1 MKWLITGGSGQLG
14 LAIQKSLV
22 SRGID
27 FVAANSSELDI
38 TKPLE
43 VNRWVDYIK
52 PSIIINAAA
61 YTDVDRA
68 ETDKTA
74 AWKVNVDGAR
84 NLALAA
90 KADGA
95 VFAQISTDY
104 VFSGTSDKPYEEN
117 DSTAPFNYYGET
129 KAASEQ
135 CVTESYSENSYI
147 FRTAWLYS
155 SFRKNFAKTIARKAI
170 SGEKVSVVNDQIGQ
184 PTFVDDVAEQ
194 VINSVVKEIPFGF
207 YHATNSGAVS
217 WFDFAREIYLSV
229 GAKIEFVEPVSSN
242 DYSSMAR
249 RPRYSVLAH
258 NSWTIVGMDE
268 MRNWK
273 LALNEAIP
281 SIISAIENE
290 E

>member
-95 VFAQISTDY
+95 VFVQISTDY

-184 PTFVDDVAEQ
+184 PTSAGDVAER
-194 VINSVVKEIPFGF
+194 VIDSVLRTLPVGF
-207 YHATNSGAVS
+207 YHATNSGAAT
-217 WFDFAREIYLSV
+217 WFEFAREIYRLV
-229 GAKIEFVEPVSSN
+229 GADVNLVKPVGSDFN
-242 DYSSMAR
+242 PRVAK
-249 RPRYSVLAH
+249 RPKFSLLSHQR
-258 NSWTIVGMDE
+258 WIDVGMVP
-268 MRNWK
+268 MREWK
-273 LALNEAIP
+273 IALNESMPA
-281 SIISAIENE
+281 IISEVKAEG
-290 E
+290 